1 MASIQLS
8 KEAKLINGLVHRIG
22 CITVSQAVEIL
33 TSTTPVKEK
42 TANTI
47 ITILGT
53 KQCVRIV
60 DKKYLVPFVNGKVSR
75 KSIECM
81 WYIMSK
87 LETLSEYENIFD
99 SAPPADLFFM
109 GKDSQSYELIHVSEK
124 NLGVVN
130 VIIKKYLE
138 ATDREKTYSY
148 NNIFLFDASVDED
161 KILITFSEKELTIP
175 HSIVFLKYSNICV
188 KPQIIEYGS
197 SIVCG

>member
-1 MASIQLS
+1 MAKIQLS
-8 KEAKLINGLVHRIG
+8 KEALLINGLVHRLG
-22 CITVSQAVEIL
+22 SITVSQAVEIL

-53 KQCVRIV
+53 KQCIRIV
-60 DKKYLVPFVNGKVSR
+60 DKKYLVPFLNGKVS
-75 KSIECM
+75 KKAIECM

-87 LETLSEYENIFD
+87 LKTFSEYENIFA
-99 SAPPADLFFM
+99 SAPPADLFFL
-109 GKDSQSYELIHVSEK
+109 GNDAQSYELIHISEK

-130 VIIKKYLE
+130 VVIKKYME

-148 NNIFLFDASVDED
+148 HNIFLFDSSVDEE
-161 KILITFSEKELTIP
+161 KILFSFHEKELRIP

-188 KPQIIEYGS
+188 KPQISEYGTDS
-197 SIVCG
+197 